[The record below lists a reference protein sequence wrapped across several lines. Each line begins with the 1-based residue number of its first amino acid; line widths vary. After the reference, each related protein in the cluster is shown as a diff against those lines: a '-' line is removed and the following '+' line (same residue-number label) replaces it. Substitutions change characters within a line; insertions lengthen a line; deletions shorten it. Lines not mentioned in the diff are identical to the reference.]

1 MKQTSK
7 TIVFFGSGP
16 VAASSLRLLA
26 QEFTIEAVI
35 TKPRPPHHRGSVPV
49 LELADDLGLKT
60 LTAATSAELDALFAS
75 HPVTSEL
82 AVLIDFGIIVSPAVI
97 DYFAHGIINS
107 HFSVLP
113 EWRGADPITFSI
125 LSGQSTTGVSLMRVV
140 PGLDE
145 GPLLGYSEFTLPDR
159 ITTPQLTEELI
170 QLSNELLRE
179 LLPPYRADSLQ
190 VAPQTTTG
198 RTTSY
203 SRKLTKADSQLDWT
217 KPAEQ
222 LEREIRAFI
231 EWPRSRTTLGSTPVI
246 ITEAHVAAGKGT
258 PGSIYKDGKQLGVYC
273 AKDILVIDQ
282 LIPAGKKAMG
292 AAAFTAGY
300 TV

>member
-1 MKQTSK
+1 MTQTSK

-26 QEFTIEAVI
+26 QAFTIEAVI

-49 LELADDLGLKT
+49 LELADTLGLKT
-60 LTAATSAELDALFAS
+60 LTAANTAELDDLFA
-75 HPVTSEL
+75 HKPVNSDL
-82 AVLIDFGIIVSPAVI
+82 AVLIDFGIIVSPLVI
-97 DYFAHGIINS
+97 DYFPRGIINS

-125 LSGQSTTGVSLMRVV
+125 LSGQPTTGVSLMRVV

-145 GPLLGYSEFTLPDR
+145 GPLIGYSELAIPKDA
-159 ITTPQLTEELI
+159 TTPQLTDELV

-179 LLPPYRADSLQ
+179 LLPPYQADSLQ
-190 VAPQTTTG
+190 AVPQTTTG
-198 RTTSY
+198 RDTSY
-203 SRKLTKADSQLDWT
+203 SRKLTKADSQLDWS
-217 KPAEQ
+217 KPAMQ

-231 EWPRSRTTLGSTPVI
+231 EWPRSRTTLGGTPVI
-246 ITEAHVAAGKGT
+246 ITAAQVVPGSGA
-258 PGSIYKDGKQLGVYC
+258 PGSIYKDTKQLGVYC

-282 LIPAGKKAMG
+282 LIPAGKKAMS
-292 AAAFTAGY
+292 AVAFMAGY